1 MIYKEWIDKE
11 DTMFLEEFEEMYK
24 RISNMSKKN
33 MTIEFNKLS
42 IPNRKEFL
50 KLLHDKSVD
59 AYDDFIDDIRDV
71 AVQTF
76 WTNERELI
84 NQGECTRDWVVEQ
97 IESIY
102 NINEKTGNYRSNGGA
117 AIFIDVKGNTMM
129 KKHGS
134 STVNEA
140 YEAHQM
146 LSVDVYPEHAGDY
159 RNLQALGRSNNE
171 HIKAHRGNYQ
181 NSTCWYYG
189 YEEGKYYK
197 IGN

>member
-33 MTIEFNKLS
+33 MAIEFNKLS

-76 WTNERELI
+76 WTNERDLI
-84 NQGECTRDWVVEQ
+84 NQGE
-97 IESIY
+97 
-102 NINEKTGNYRSNGGA
+102 
-117 AIFIDVKGNTMM
+117 
-129 KKHGS
+129 
-134 STVNEA
+134 
-140 YEAHQM
+140 
-146 LSVDVYPEHAGDY
+146 
-159 RNLQALGRSNNE
+159 
-171 HIKAHRGNYQ
+171 
-181 NSTCWYYG
+181 
-189 YEEGKYYK
+189 
-197 IGN
+197 